1 MILHFIIITFHPLFV
16 PLLNLKTS
24 YCDDA
29 PSLVSR
35 PCPAFRCFQYGKG
48 RNAGWGL
55 GTRLDPPTCFT
66 VVHTGV
72 TVVNDTYMNCQF
84 QVCLNALFSVNP
96 CRLYWQLEVRI
107 LFCSLYIGYWVSTSM
122 NKHVC
127 RQVLLVSLNHHMNSG
142 YCLPLHRSHTK
153 SIARTSDRRN

>member
-1 MILHFIIITFHPLFV
+1 MYLFLASFTVIHHCIIITFHPLFV

-24 YCDDA
+24 YCGDP

-48 RNAGWGL
+48 RNAVWDL

-96 CRLYWQLEVRI
+96 CRLYWQLEVRL
-107 LFCSLYIGYWVSTSM
+107 LFCSLYIRRLLGI
-122 NKHVC
+122 NKREQACV
-127 RQVLLVSLNHHMNSG
+127 
-142 YCLPLHRSHTK
+142 
-153 SIARTSDRRN
+153 